1 METYSSFQ
9 KPVAFMYF
17 WLNNCAADENH
28 HIERISVAVKNI
40 CHLFNLA
47 SEIIKADNLHVFLLS
62 DGI

>member
-9 KPVAFMYF
+9 KPVTFMYF
-17 WLNNCAADENH
+17 WSNNCTGDENH
-28 HIERISVAVKNI
+28 HIERIPVAVKNI

-47 SEIIKADNLHVFLLS
+47 SEIIKGDNLHLLFLS